1 MARPL
6 RIVCPGAW
14 YHVTAR
20 GNERRDI
27 FRDDK
32 DRVRFLQTLAE
43 MVDRF
48 GVRLHAYVLMSN
60 HYHLLLEVCNPNLS
74 QAAQWL
80 NVSYSVWFNR
90 RHNRSGHLFQG
101 RFKSVVVQPDAW
113 GMSLSAYIHLNPVRI
128 AALGLDRRHRQR
140 ARSVAIDQ
148 PDERVLRQRMATL
161 RAYRWSSYPAYIGAV
176 KAPSWLC
183 CADVLDLGGGP
194 AREQRTNYRRYVEG
208 QIREGLEKCPWD
220 ELTDQVILG
229 GAQFLRKLR
238 ANLQKEARL
247 GWAPKGIRK
256 TLGFADVVGA
266 VEKVR
271 KDRWQNFRDRHGD
284 RGRDQALYLAR
295 RATPLSL
302 SELAK
307 AAGLNQHASVAMAIK
322 RYENEVKRRPEEQ
335 KLLRQA
341 AELLQI
347 TM

>member
-32 DRVRFLQTLAE
+32 DRFRFLGTLAE

-60 HYHLLLEVCNPNLS
+60 HYHLLLDICNPNLS
-74 QAAQWL
+74 QAVQWL

-101 RFKSVVVQPDAW
+101 RFKSVVVEPNIW
-113 GMSLSAYIHLNPVRI
+113 GLSLSAYIHLNPVRVVG
-128 AALGLDRRHRQR
+128 LGLDKRHRQR
-140 ARSVAIDQ
+140 ARSVAMDR
-148 PDERVLRQRMATL
+148 PDEPVTRQRMATL
-161 RAYRWSSYPAYIGAV
+161 REYRWSSYRAYIGAV
-176 KAPSWLC
+176 KEPTWLR

-194 AREQRTNYRRYVEG
+194 AIERRTNYRRYVES
-208 QIREGLEKCPWD
+208 QIREGLEKCPWE
-220 ELTDQVILG
+220 ELTDQVVLG

-238 ANLQKEARL
+238 ASLQKESRL
-247 GWAPKGIRK
+247 HWAPKAIRK
-256 TLGFADVVGA
+256 TLGFADVVAA

-271 KDRWQNFRDRHGD
+271 KDQWQTFRDRHGD
-284 RGRDQALYLAR
+284 RGRDQTLYLAR

-307 AAGLNQHASVAMAIK
+307 AAGLNQPASVAMAIK
-322 RYENEVKRRPEEQ
+322 RYESEVKQIRGER
-335 KLLRQA
+335 KLLEQA